1 MTRMLRRRLGSGL
14 RLYGAWLWEAGIHDY
29 TAPMSA
35 TGQIKEKRGKQQ
47 KSLSNHNQLG
57 SYTCDLYV
65 FVITVV
71 KVPLSLISRFLLD
84 W

>member
-1 MTRMLRRRLGSGL
+1 MTRDDETAVAEFILVTRMLRRRLGSGL

-47 KSLSNHNQLG
+47 KSLSNQNQLEVMLVI
-57 SYTCDLYV
+57 STCS
-65 FVITVV
+65 T
-71 KVPLSLISRFLLD
+71 SR
-84 W
+84 

>member
-14 RLYGAWLWEAGIHDY
+14 RLYGAWLWEAGISRLYGTNERDW
-29 TAPMSA
+29 TNQRKK
-35 TGQIKEKRGKQQ
+35 GQAAEVTF
-47 KSLSNHNQLG
+47 KSQSIG
-57 SYTCDLYV
+57 SYACDLYV
-65 FVITVV
+65 FDITVV